1 MRSRTTPP
9 SENAT
14 ARRAPSSHAAAF
26 AADTGAPRLLHLR
39 PPLAVGAAAHAP
51 LVPRPPRA
59 HETAAT
65 AATTSYPLE
74 DAPQRDRGHH
84 LGGSSSVW
92 RCSRKELAYSS
103 SSSSSDESFAPALE
117 HAWNM
122 MMLCSLM
129 RIVECVT
136 LQSVLSGKAFS
147 GACVCCRVST
157 RVVQTRAV
165 TCHRPYTTNSC
176 PTAPP
181 GSARGAHFFWCQR
194 KGIYRKAS
202 LYCEG

>member
-1 MRSRTTPP
+1 MITN
-9 SENAT
+9 E
-14 ARRAPSSHAAAF
+14 AA
-26 AADTGAPRLLHLR
+26 LLGPQGHGHPLGCRHL
-39 PPLAVGAAAHAP
+39 H
-51 LVPRPPRA
+51 
-59 HETAAT
+59 
-65 AATTSYPLE
+65 PLE
-74 DAPQRDRGHH
+74 DAPQRGRGHH

-136 LQSVLSGKAFS
+136 LQPVLSGRAFS

-157 RVVQTRAV
+157 RVVQTCAV
-165 TCHRPYTTNSC
+165 TCHRPSTTHPSPP
-176 PTAPP
+176 PTLEEHGGREGRPRA
-181 GSARGAHFFWCQR
+181 
-194 KGIYRKAS
+194 KDS
-202 LYCEG
+202 LYQHTPYWEWK

>member
-1 MRSRTTPP
+1 M
-9 SENAT
+9 AT
-14 ARRAPSSHAAAF
+14 LWAAA
-26 AADTGAPRLLHLR
+26 
-39 PPLAVGAAAHAP
+39 
-51 LVPRPPRA
+51 
-59 HETAAT
+59 
-65 AATTSYPLE
+65 TSYPLE

-136 LQSVLSGKAFS
+136 LQPVLSGRALF

-157 RVVQTRAV
+157 RVVQTCAV
-165 TCHRPYTTNSC
+165 TCHGPYTTNSC

-181 GSARGAHFFWCQR
+181 GSARGHIFSGARGRAFIERLACSMYVSARPERFADAR
-194 KGIYRKAS
+194 NRARSGRVGGPSRRAVS
-202 LYCEG
+202 